1 MAYLEAMKQLV
12 RFFIRFVPRKYLQKF
27 GIGALRVV
35 AVFYRGNQV
44 QCPISG
50 KTYRKFLPY
59 GRIKPRENALC
70 PDSLSLERHRLLW
83 LYLQRKTNFF
93 QAPLKVLHIAPEIC
107 FLKKFENLSNLQE
120 YVTADLESPWA
131 KVKMDIHQM
140 PFADNSFDVVFCNHV
155 LEHVTDDLQA
165 LREIYRVLQKGGWAI
180 LQSPLDWNLPQ
191 TYEDKSITSPKERE
205 KAFGQSD
212 HLRLYGGDYAERIA
226 SVGFRVVADD
236 FVKTLPAE
244 EIKRYALDMNEIIFV
259 AYKD

>member
-1 MAYLEAMKQLV
+1 MKQLI

-27 GIGALRVV
+27 GISVLQVV
-35 AVFYRGNQV
+35 AVFYRGNRV

-107 FLKKFENLSNLQE
+107 FLKKFESLPNLQE

-140 PFADNSFDVVFCNHV
+140 PFTDDSFDVVFCNHV

-165 LREIYRVLQKGGWAI
+165 LREIYRVLKKGGWAI
-180 LQSPLDWNLPQ
+180 LQSPLNWSLAH
-191 TYEDKSITSPKERE
+191 TYEDKSITARKERE

-212 HLRLYGGDYAERIA
+212 HLRLYGRDYAERIA

-236 FVKTLPAE
+236 FVKTLSAE
-244 EIKRYALDMNEIIFV
+244 EIKRYALDTNEIIFV
-259 AYKD
+259 AYKK

>member
-1 MAYLEAMKQLV
+1 MKHLI

-35 AVFYRGNQV
+35 SVFYRGNQV

-107 FLKKFENLSNLQE
+107 FLKKFEKLSNLQE
-120 YVTADLESPWA
+120 YITADLESPWA
-131 KVKMDIHQM
+131 KVKMDIHRM
-140 PFADNSFDVVFCNHV
+140 PFADDSFDVVFCNHV

-165 LREIYRVLQKGGWAI
+165 LREIRRVLKQGGWAI
-180 LQSPLDWNLPQ
+180 LQSPLDWNLPK
-191 TYEDKSITSPKERE
+191 TYEDKSITSPQERE

-212 HLRLYGGDYAERIA
+212 HLRLYGRDYAERIA
-226 SVGFRVVADD
+226 SVGFRVVVDD
-236 FVKTLPAE
+236 FVKTLSAE
-244 EIKRYALDMNEIIFV
+244 ETKRYALDVNEMIFV